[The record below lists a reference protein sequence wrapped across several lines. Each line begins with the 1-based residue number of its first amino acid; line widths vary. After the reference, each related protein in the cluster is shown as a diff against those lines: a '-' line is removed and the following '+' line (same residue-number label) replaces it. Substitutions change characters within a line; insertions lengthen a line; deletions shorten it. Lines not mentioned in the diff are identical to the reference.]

1 LSCPKKEL
9 VQHLARMNKNQKKK
23 GNSQKTLHG
32 NKIKKKSQKT
42 CLLGHQQTHSMG
54 LPTHCGCM
62 SDVACLPVIT
72 ARVLDNSTNDRE
84 RERDEGWNVDGG
96 IVEKEVIF

>member
-1 LSCPKKEL
+1 
-9 VQHLARMNKNQKKK
+9 
-23 GNSQKTLHG
+23 
-32 NKIKKKSQKT
+32 
-42 CLLGHQQTHSMG
+42 
-54 LPTHCGCM
+54 M